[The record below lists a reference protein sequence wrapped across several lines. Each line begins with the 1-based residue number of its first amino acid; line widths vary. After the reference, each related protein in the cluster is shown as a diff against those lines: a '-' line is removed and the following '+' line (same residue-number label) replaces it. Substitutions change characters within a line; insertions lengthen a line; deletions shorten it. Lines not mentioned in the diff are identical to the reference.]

1 MARLPRAAAAEFTT
15 PRVSRSDV
23 ALRFAGA
30 ATVVALFA
38 GALALLLMRWF
49 PPSAFPRLRFPPLF
63 AFSTGLLLLGSWS
76 LSRAIAAVR
85 RERQVLFRR
94 RLLLAVVFGTVF
106 VAVQISSLNWLIQRQ
121 VPEEAAT
128 GAAAFVIVM
137 AGLHAM
143 HFVVAVWFLIFVT
156 VWAHA
161 DRYDHEYHWGVT
173 ICVWFWH
180 ALSVVW
186 LGVLA
191 VVAIAST

>member
-1 MARLPRAAAAEFTT
+1 MLPRPTAEEFTT
-15 PRVSRSDV
+15 TRVTRSDV

-30 ATVVALFA
+30 AMLVALAAGGFA
-38 GALALLLMRWF
+38 FLLMRWF
-49 PPSAFPRLRFPPLF
+49 PPTAFPELRFPPLF
-63 AFSTGLLLLGSWS
+63 AVSTLLLLLGSVS

-94 RLLLAVVFGTVF
+94 RLLMAVVFGTIF

-121 VPEEAAT
+121 VPEETAT

-156 VWAHA
+156 VWALA

-173 ICVWFWH
+173 VCAWFWH

-186 LGVLA
+186 VAVLT
-191 VVAIAST
+191 VVAIASA